1 MLFGI
6 IKKQTLNSLFVA
18 PLIVVT
24 AFSCKDKNNK
34 AGDSMSLYP
43 ESGTTYKLGEE
54 FKIFVKTADLPDS
67 IQYYADG
74 RLITTKKDTS
84 NISLNT
90 SDLALGSRVITA
102 KVFFK
107 GKEEEIQSNITVLTS
122 RVPQQFGFNV
132 IQTYKHDISSYT
144 QGLEYHDGIF
154 YESDG
159 EYGASSLRKVSVDG
173 KVLKQIDLDKRYF
186 AEGITV
192 IGDKILMLTYKEK
205 VMFEY
210 DKNTFELLRTIPYNH
225 ADEGWGLAF
234 NGNIIYNTDGTN
246 RIFKLNKETY
256 QPEGFIEVYDDKGPV
271 NYLNEMEWIDG
282 KIYANIYT
290 SDLIAIIDPKTGEVE
305 SYINLMG
312 IRNDA
317 VEDESQDVLNGIAWD
332 AKGKRL
338 FVTGKKW
345 PHLYQITLKEH

>member
-6 IKKQTLNSLFVA
+6 IKKQTLNSLFVI
-18 PLIVVT
+18 PLIVAT

-34 AGDSMSLYP
+34 AGDSISLYP
-43 ESGTTYKLGEE
+43 ESGTSYKLGEE
-54 FKIFVKTADLPDS
+54 FKVSVKTENLPDS
-67 IQYYADG
+67 IQYYTDG
-74 RLITTKKDTS
+74 KLVATKKDTS
-84 NISLNT
+84 NISINT
-90 SDLALGSRVITA
+90 SDLALGSRVIIA
-102 KVFFK
+102 KVFFE
-107 GKEEEIQSNITVLTS
+107 GKEEEIQSSITILTS
-122 RVPQQFGFNV
+122 KVPKQFGFNV
-132 IQTYKHDISSYT
+132 LQTYKHDVSSYT

-192 IGDKILMLTYKEK
+192 IGNKILMLTYKEK

-234 NGNIIYNTDGTN
+234 DGNIIYNTDGTN

-305 SYINLMG
+305 AYINLMG
-312 IRNDA
+312 IRSDA

-345 PHLYQITLKEH
+345 PKLFEIKPILK

>member
-1 MLFGI
+1 MLFGT
-6 IKKQTLNSLFVA
+6 IKQHTLNSLFLA
-18 PLIVVT
+18 PLIALSV
-24 AFSCKDKNNK
+24 FSCKENSKKGEN
-34 AGDSMSLYP
+34 MVLFP
-43 ESGTTYKLGEE
+43 ESGSAYKLGDP
-54 FKIFVKTADLPDS
+54 FKIYVKTANLPDS
-67 IQYYADG
+67 IQYYMDG
-74 RLITTKKDTS
+74 KLLETKKDTS
-84 NISLNT
+84 NIHVNT
-90 SDLALGSRVITA
+90 SDLSLGTRTILA
-102 KVFFK
+102 KVFA
-107 GKEEEIQSNITVLTS
+107 GGQEEEIQSNITILTS
-122 RVPQQFGFNV
+122 SVPKQFGFNIV
-132 IQTYKHDISSYT
+132 KTYLHDTSSYT
-144 QGLEYHDGIF
+144 QGLEFHDGIF

-159 EYGASSLRKVSVDG
+159 EYNASSLRKVTVEG
-173 KVLKQIDLDKRYF
+173 KVLKQSDLEDRYF

-192 IGDKILMLTYKEK
+192 VGDKILMLTYKEK

-225 ADEGWGLAF
+225 AEEGWGLAF
-234 NGNIIYNTDGTN
+234 DGHTIYNTDGTN
-246 RIFKLNKETY
+246 RIFKLNKDTY

-312 IRNDA
+312 LRKDP

-345 PHLYQITLKEH
+345 PHLYEITLKEQ

>member
-1 MLFGI
+1 MLFGT
-6 IKKQTLNSLFVA
+6 IKKQTLNSLFIA
-18 PLIVVT
+18 PLIALT
-24 AFSCKDKNNK
+24 AFSCKESHKK
-34 AGDSMSLYP
+34 SESIALFP
-43 ESGTTYKLGEE
+43 ESGSTYKLGDE
-54 FKIFVKTADLPDS
+54 FKAFVKTANLPDS
-67 IQYYADG
+67 VQYYVDG
-74 RLITTKKDTS
+74 KLIETKKDTS
-84 NISLNT
+84 NININT
-90 SDLALGSRVITA
+90 SNLSLGTRIISA
-102 KVFFK
+102 KVFSE
-107 GKEEEIQSNITVLTS
+107 GKEEEIQSNITILTP
-122 RVPQQFGFNV
+122 RVPKQFGFNV
-132 IQTYKHDISSYT
+132 VKTYKHDTSSYT

-159 EYGASSLRKVSVDG
+159 EYGASSLRKVSVEG

-186 AEGITV
+186 AEGITI

-225 ADEGWGLAF
+225 AEEGWGLTF
-234 NGNIIYNTDGTN
+234 DGNVIYNTDGTN
-246 RIFKLNKETY
+246 RIFKLNKDTY
-256 QPEGFIEVYDDKGPV
+256 QPEGFIEVYDNKGPV

-305 SYINLMG
+305 AYINLSG
-312 IRNDA
+312 IRKGS

-345 PHLYQITLKEH
+345 SELYQITLKEH